1 MTSWFVALLSW
12 IGTLAGQADL
22 DAECLALGG
31 LDVAR
36 AHAFATGEAA
46 LLERV
51 YVDEGLRTADER
63 VLASYAERG
72 LTLGGVGT
80 ERLSC
85 RVVEREGRRVE
96 LDVVDRLGTTWVEH
110 DGRRFALPA
119 DEPTRR
125 TVVLEQTLRGWQL
138 AASR

>member
-1 MTSWFVALLSW
+1 MDTWFVALLSW
-12 IGTLAGQADL
+12 LGTLVGQADV

-36 AHAFATGEAA
+36 AHAFATGDAD

-51 YVDEGLRTADER
+51 YASDELRAADER
-63 VLASYAERG
+63 VLAAYAARG
-72 LTLGGVGT
+72 LALGGMGT

-85 RVVEREGRRVE
+85 RVVDRDDLTVE
-96 LDVVDRLGTTWVEH
+96 LDVVDRLGATWVVQ
-110 DGRRFALPA
+110 DGRRTTLPA

-125 TVVLEQTLRGWQL
+125 TVVLQRTLRGWQV
-138 AASR
+138 AGSS